1 MKIRKIA
8 KTALRGLM
16 SVALVAVMLTSCK
29 KGGSS
34 SALIE
39 NIPASACFVLK
50 MNPQQ
55 VIENTGCSV
64 ENGKI
69 VLSEKYTD
77 AIRNINPGAVS
88 MANSFLSMTEGLD
101 LSSMMLFLTDMSRG
115 RDVALVGAVN
125 EPETVVKNLESITGV
140 AGRDRDGFKTFSIE
154 DEMMIAVGNN
164 LIWFASDMSVINRH
178 IEDAQEASL
187 ASVAGVAE
195 FLSEDDALA
204 WMVSLPKVKEEFERH
219 GNSIE
224 QELIEEDVPAN
235 LAGKIA
241 DVFNY
246 NACISFKLDGS
257 TLCGRAFLV
266 DDNGQRNEFGKM
278 LNEIDPGFLANVPA
292 NANSVIAMGSIAD
305 EDVKNLI
312 KVEADHLRGRQ
323 YRADEVEVLDFL
335 TAWDGTA
342 AMAFDTNDVVF
353 GWDDL
358 KSMNEQEIMMYVMQK
373 IKMVAMVHLPS
384 EMISKY
390 TNNICSMIQ
399 AANMPFNTVDTDYY
413 SIEVPDAEITGYFG
427 NKNGYLTFGNCD
439 GEGATNLS
447 DIFAG
452 QRMLYYFTQGANPM
466 MAEYGWDFGSEGVFR
481 VGDDI
486 VEFNV
491 TLTGTTSNFLQ
502 AIFEPLTNPET
513 IQKLQELAES
523 MYGGYNDY
531 DYYEYESYEEPDE
544 YYY

>member
-8 KTALRGLM
+8 KNALCGLM
-16 SVALVAVMLTSCK
+16 SVALVAVMLTSCN

-34 SALIE
+34 VLL
-39 NIPASACFVLK
+39 NNVPASACFVLK

-69 VLSEKYTD
+69 VLSEKYSE
-77 AIRNINPGAVS
+77 AIRNIEPAALT

-101 LSSMMLFLTDMSRG
+101 LSSMILFLTDMNRG
-115 RDVALVGAVN
+115 SDIALVGAVSD
-125 EPETVVKNLESITGV
+125 PETVVKNIESLTGV
-140 AGRDRDGFKTFSIE
+140 AGRERDGFVTFSIE
-154 DEMMIAVGNN
+154 DEAMIAVGDNH
-164 LIWFASDMSVINRH
+164 IWFASDMRVINRH
-178 IEDAQEASL
+178 MENAQEASL
-187 ASVAGVAE
+187 ASVAGVSE
-195 FLSEDDALA
+195 FFAEDDAMA
-204 WMVSLPKVKEEFERH
+204 WMIALPKVKDAVESQ
-219 GNSIE
+219 GVSIK

-246 NACISFKLDGS
+246 NACMSLKLDGN
-257 TLCGRAFLV
+257 TLSGRAYLV
-266 DDNGQRNEFGKM
+266 DDNGTRNEFGKM

-292 NANSVIAMGSIAD
+292 NANSVIAMGNIAD

-312 KVEADHLRGRQ
+312 KDEADRMRGRQ

-342 AMAFDTNDVVF
+342 AMVFDTNEVNLDMSDVMA
-353 GWDDL
+353 
-358 KSMNEQEIMMYVMQK
+358 MNEQEVMMYVMQK

-384 EMISKY
+384 EMINKY
-390 TNNICSMIQ
+390 TNSICSLLQ
-399 AANMPFNTVDTDYY
+399 SANMIYNTVDGDYY
-413 SIEVPDAEITGYFG
+413 SVDVPDAGMTGYFG
-427 NKNGYLTFGNCD
+427 NKNGYLTLGNCD

-447 DIFAG
+447 NIFAG
-452 QRMLYYFTQGANPM
+452 QRMVYYFTQESNPV
-466 MAEYGWDFGSEGVFR
+466 MAEYGWDFGSEGALR

-486 VEFNV
+486 AEFNI
-491 TLTGTTSNFLQ
+491 TLTGTNANFLQ

-513 IQKLQELAES
+513 IEKIQELVNS
-523 MYGGYNDY
+523 MYDYNDY
-531 DYYEYESYEEPDE
+531 YGYYGEEPEE

>member
-8 KTALRGLM
+8 KTALCGLM
-16 SVALVAVMLTSCK
+16 SVALVAVMLTSCN
-29 KGGSS
+29 KGGSN
-34 SALIE
+34 SALLN

-55 VIENTGCSV
+55 VIESTGCSV

-69 VLSEKYTD
+69 VLSEKYSE
-77 AIRNINPGAVS
+77 AIRNIEPTALS
-88 MANSFLSMTEGLD
+88 MANMYLAYTEGLD
-101 LSSMMLFLTDMSRG
+101 LSSMVLFLTDMSRG
-115 RDVALVGAVN
+115 SDIALVGAVS
-125 EPETVVKNLESITGV
+125 EPETVVKNLETIIGV
-140 AGRDRDGFKTFSIE
+140 AGSERDGFVTFSVGGNGV
-154 DEMMIAVGNN
+154 IAVKDN
-164 LIWFASDMSVINRH
+164 LIWFANNLAIVNRH
-178 IEDAQEASL
+178 IENAQDASI

-195 FLSEDDALA
+195 FLAEEDALA
-204 WMVSLPKVKEEFERH
+204 WMVSLPKVKEEVE
-219 GNSIE
+219 GKGYSIE

-246 NACISFKLDGS
+246 NACVSFKLDGS
-257 TLCGRAFLV
+257 TLCGRAYLV

-305 EDVKNLI
+305 EDVKDLI
-312 KVEADHLRGRQ
+312 KDEADRMRGRQ
-323 YRADEVEVLDFL
+323 YRAEEVEVLDFL

-342 AMAFDTNDVVF
+342 AMAFDTNDV
-353 GWDDL
+353 DL
-358 KSMNEQEIMMYVMQK
+358 DMSDVTSMNEQEIVMYIMQK

-390 TNNICSMIQ
+390 TNSICSLIQ

-413 SIEVPDAEITGYFG
+413 SIEVPNAEVTGYFG

-452 QRMLYYFTQGANPM
+452 QRMLYYFTQGANPV

-491 TLTGTTSNFLQ
+491 TLTGTTANFLQ

-513 IQKLQELAES
+513 IQKIQELVNA
-523 MYGGYNDY
+523 MDDHDNYYGYYGDEPEEDY
-531 DYYEYESYEEPDE
+531 CY
-544 YYY
+544 